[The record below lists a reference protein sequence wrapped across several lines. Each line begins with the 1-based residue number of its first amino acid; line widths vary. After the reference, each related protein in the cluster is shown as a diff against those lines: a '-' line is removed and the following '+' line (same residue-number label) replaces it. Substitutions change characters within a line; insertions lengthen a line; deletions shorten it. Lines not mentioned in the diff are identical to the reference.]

1 MTSQRLQS
9 VHTSRSASHP
19 AGGRLAR
26 SHSPHSHLRP
36 ASPPMNSVT
45 AIPSATSARLCLAA
59 CLPNPA
65 SLSFSITRMMASPAP
80 SLSKIGRLAA
90 RLRVMRVLAASPR
103 SGWSAPIVSGRD
115 AFELL
120 RIWRV
125 FECIGVALR
134 ATDENIDDPFY
145 FDIHAVIAANE
156 RRKFLE
162 RSAEGMNRAA
172 KRRPLHRRHR
182 PARLLRSQGIVA
194 PAVLFPDDSP
204 MWERPLRR

>member
-1 MTSQRLQS
+1 
-9 VHTSRSASHP
+9 
-19 AGGRLAR
+19 
-26 SHSPHSHLRP
+26 
-36 ASPPMNSVT
+36 
-45 AIPSATSARLCLAA
+45 
-59 CLPNPA
+59 
-65 SLSFSITRMMASPAP
+65 MMASRAP
-80 SLSKIGRLAA
+80 SRSKIGRVAA

-125 FECIGVALR
+125 FESIGVALR

-172 KRRPLHRRHR
+172 QRRPLYRRHR
-182 PARLLRSQGIVA
+182 PSRLLVFQEIVA
-194 PAVLFPDDSP
+194 PAVLSPDDSL
-204 MWERPLRR
+204 MWADLSAADVVRRIYHHLAIGRLDLSAYRNRVQLARHPHLLSP